1 MTSVPTHTRTT
12 TKMRTALL
20 FSICLLFSSAAYA
33 EAPMNTDDAGTLDVG
48 KMKIEGVWHR
58 DDGERGGELLFG
70 FSPLKNLELEVSGSR
85 AKDTA
90 DGADDKLRGV
100 GFGAK
105 WVPYQNET
113 GWSLGARFDFGRTRI
128 TDDHTSDRTTEKEYA
143 VTGLASYRFQNGHT
157 AHLNLGGVK
166 TKTDDDSDT
175 VGTWSI
181 GYELPLVDK
190 LQLTLETY
198 GEEHSGPDRAI
209 GLRYTIK
216 EGLKVSAAIGQGNDR
231 HFGQA
236 GFAWEF

>member
-1 MTSVPTHTRTT
+1 MNSSRRRLAQTT
-12 TKMRTALL
+12 CLALVFPL
-20 FSICLLFSSAAYA
+20 SLLMVSAAHA
-33 EAPMNTDDAGTLDVG
+33 EAPMHTDDAGTLDRG
-48 KMKIEGVWHR
+48 KMKIEASWQR

-70 FSPLKNLELEVSGSR
+70 FSPIKNLELEVNTSR

-90 DGADDKLRGV
+90 DGADDTLRGV
-100 GFGAK
+100 GLGAK

-128 TDDHTSDRTTEKEYA
+128 TDDHTADRTTEKEYA
-143 VTGLASYRFQNGHT
+143 VTGLASYRFQNGHILHT
-157 AHLNLGGVK
+157 NLGATK
-166 TKTDDDSDT
+166 TKTEEDSDT

-181 GYELPLVDK
+181 GYEFPLIDK

-198 GEEHSGPDRAI
+198 GQEHSGSDRAI

-216 EGLKVSAAIGQGNDR
+216 EGLKVSGAIGQGNDR
-231 HFGQA
+231 HFGQI